1 MRSQWIFNYLK
12 DLSYTP
18 NILQFGEFGNVL
30 LMGQYEYCSLIFF
43 KFFASKSSMRA
54 HNRDYSLQGT
64 DKYGGCRNR
73 GSNSPKSW
81 KWLIPSSHSEQLFP
95 WGANL
100 SSNLVSG
107 SCYVANSRQFQ
118 GRQLNSFGCQQN
130 PRQHASASTD
140 RLYRVLTTEFP

>member
-1 MRSQWIFNYLK
+1 M
-12 DLSYTP
+12 
-18 NILQFGEFGNVL
+18 QFREFGNVL
-30 LMGQYEYCSLIFF
+30 LIEQYTYCSLISL
-43 KFFASKSSMRA
+43 KFFSSKSSMRA
-54 HNRDYSLQGT
+54 HNRGYNLQGT

-81 KWLIPSSHSEQLFP
+81 KWLILSSHSEQLFP

-107 SCYVANSRQFQ
+107 SCYVTNSHPFQ

-130 PRQHASASTD
+130 PGQDASGSID
-140 RLYRVLTTEFP
+140 RLYIVSMNCWSSLILENLHILIWSELKSY